1 MAKKIYENIRI
12 QNRMD
17 TESNWTTANSVIL
30 PGERV
35 ISIQSDGSVRAKVNT
50 TASEANYNTL
60 QFEDKYIVDNVDAMT
75 EALSN
80 IQGTVG
86 TLQTQV
92 GSFDGRIR
100 ATEEKNTQQDSAIQ
114 GMQTDVDAM
123 TESVGTMQSTVSTL
137 QGQVSGY
144 SGAISNLQSQ
154 MAGLA
159 PKVTALES
167 DMAGKAPLASP
178 AFSGA
183 PTAPTPASSSNDT
196 TVATTAFVKTA
207 MAGASGGT
215 KVVLSASTPADMKTG
230 DIWLKQL

>member
-35 ISIQSDGSVRAKVNT
+35 ISIQRDGSVRAKVNT

-92 GSFDGRIR
+92 GSFDGRIK

>member
-60 QFEDKYIVDNVDAMT
+60 QFEDKYVVDNVDAMT

-114 GMQTDVDAM
+114 GMQTDVNAM

-178 AFSGA
+178 AFSGT
-183 PTAPTPASSSNDT
+183 PTAPTPASGSNDT

-207 MAGASGGT
+207 MAGAGNSVQI
-215 KVVLSASTPADMKTG
+215 KLSASAPAGMKAG

>member
-17 TESNWTTANSVIL
+17 IESNWTTANSVIL
-30 PGERV
+30 SGERV

-183 PTAPTPASSSNDT
+183 PTAPTPASGSNDT

-207 MAGASGGT
+207 MAGAGNSVQI
-215 KVVLSASTPADMKTG
+215 KLSASAPAGMKAG